1 MGKATTLNATF
12 KLDEAELAENI
23 LRAYDAATPAER
35 IEGAAWYPAALEL
48 AATIA
53 DTFGYTVVQAAK
65 VIAAT
70 SAQTGW
76 SANTTQA
83 FRAVGAYKQTGRE
96 FPEGIG
102 LRSGRQWITI
112 CEILEGTYA
121 GTSPKWSAFAAN
133 IVGDKNAVTVDR
145 HAMRVAMADGVK
157 YDSITLGNY
166 RKIAA
171 AYRIA
176 AEARGVDPCDMQ
188 AIVWVSYR
196 NAVRNAS
203 GRSLSE
209 LYG

>member
-1 MGKATTLNATF
+1 MGKATTLNA
-12 KLDEAELAENI
+12 KYQLDPAEMAKNI
-23 LRAYDAATPAER
+23 LAAYDASTPAER
-35 IEGAAWYPAALEL
+35 LEGSAWYPAALEL

-83 FRAVGAYKQTGRE
+83 FRAVDAYNKTGHE

-102 LRSGRQWITI
+102 LRSGRQWKTI
-112 CEILEGTYA
+112 CEILEGTYS

-133 IVGDKNAVTVDR
+133 IVGDKEAVTVDR

-166 RKIAA
+166 RKIAD

-176 AEARGVDPCDMQ
+176 ASERGIDARDMQ

-196 NAVRNAS
+196 NAVRNS
-203 GRSLSE
+203 NGRSLSE